1 LRLAEGTLVD
11 GRYRFVRRLGSGGMA
26 DVWLAEDTELSRKV
40 AIKVLHERFAQDAQF
55 VERFRREAANA
66 AGLQHPNVV
75 GVFDRGEFD
84 GSYYIAMEYV
94 EGSSLKELIDR
105 GLSVQQAIEIAR
117 QILAA
122 VRFAHEHGIV
132 HRDIKPHNVIVD
144 PAGRVRVL
152 DFGIA
157 RAGASE
163 ITQTG
168 SVMGTAQYLS
178 PEQAQ
183 GLEVTP
189 TSDIYSVGVV
199 LYEMLT
205 GRVPF
210 EGDSAVAVALK
221 QVSEQ
226 AAPPSALNPA
236 VPPALDRV
244 VLRALAKDPAN
255 RFASAEEFSRALD
268 AAEADPTGAGISDTA
283 MFGAVAVPSDAEAAA
298 AEDERRRRRRRWI
311 VAGVLA
317 ALLAAVAIFALT
329 RPDRVNVPSVLE
341 RDVDRA
347 ELVLEEAGFEVEVE
361 PVPSTAQRD
370 LVLEQDPRAG
380 EEAEEGSTVTLTVSS
395 GPGEAEVPDVI
406 GLPVREA
413 VAELDEAEFRAKEET
428 QPSDQVDAGEVISTD
443 PRPGEEAKVGSQ
455 VTLLVS
461 SGPKLVTV
469 PNVVGQPESSARSTL
484 EGAGFVVNGE
494 TEESDAQ
501 AGTVIRQDPG
511 AGRVEEGSQVTIVIS
526 RGPGDVS
533 VPNVVGQS
541 QESATGR
548 LAGLGFDVRVA
559 SRDTESESEDGR
571 VLDQSPEA
579 GTDLPPGSEV
589 TIVVGG
595 FVEPEEPVEPEP
607 TEPEPE
613 PEVTP

>member
-1 LRLAEGTLVD
+1 MKLAEGTLVD
-11 GRYRFVRRLGSGGMA
+11 GRYRFARKLGSGGMA
-26 DVWLAEDTELSRKV
+26 DVWLAEDTELSRNV
-40 AIKVLHERFAQDAQF
+40 AIKVLHERFAQDGQF

-105 GLSVQQAIEIAR
+105 GLSVPQATEIAR

-122 VRFAHEHGIV
+122 ARFAHEHGIV

-144 PAGRVRVL
+144 PEGRVRVL

-183 GLEVTP
+183 GLEVTAA
-189 TSDIYSVGVV
+189 SDLYSVGVV

-226 AAPPSALNPA
+226 PAPPSALNPA
-236 VPPALDRV
+236 VPAALDRV
-244 VLRALAKDPAN
+244 VLRALAKEPAN
-255 RFASAEEFSRALD
+255 RFASAQEFSSALD
-268 AAEADPTGAGISDTA
+268 AAEADPSGAGLGDTA
-283 MFGAVAVPSDAEAAA
+283 MFGAVAVPEEAAPAA
-298 AEDERRRRRRRWI
+298 AEEVRRRRRSRWI
-311 VAGVLA
+311 IAGVLV
-317 ALLAAVAIFALT
+317 ALLAALAIYALT
-329 RPDRVNVPSVLE
+329 RPDRVNVPSVLD

-347 ELVLEEAGFEVEVE
+347 ELVLEEAGFEVAVE
-361 PVPSTAQRD
+361 PVASTADRD
-370 LVLEQDPRAG
+370 VVLEQDPRAG

-395 GPGEAEVPDVI
+395 GPGEAEVPDVV
-406 GLPVREA
+406 GLPLREA
-413 VAELDEAEFRAKEET
+413 VAELQDADFRVEEET
-428 QPSDQVDAGEVISTD
+428 QPSESVDEGTVISTD
-443 PRPGEEAKVGSQ
+443 PRPGEEARVGSR
-455 VTLLVS
+455 VTVVVS
-461 SGPKLVTV
+461 SGVRLVTV
-469 PNVVGQPESSARSTL
+469 PNVVGLDESTARAEL
-484 EGAGFVVNGE
+484 EGEGFVVNPE
-494 TEESDAQ
+494 IEESDAEE
-501 AGTVIRQDPG
+501 GTVIRQDPG
-511 AGRVEEGSQVTIVIS
+511 AGRVEEGSEVTIVVS
-526 RGPGDVS
+526 SGPGDVT

-541 QESATGR
+541 QESATAR

-559 SRDTESESEDGR
+559 TRDTDSESEDGR
-571 VLDQSPEA
+571 VLDQSPSA
-579 GTDLPPGSEV
+579 GTDLPQGSDV
-589 TIVVGG
+589 TIVVGE
-595 FVEPEEPVEPEP
+595 FIEPEEPVEPEP
-607 TEPEPE
+607 VEPE